1 MKRSY
6 RKARFLPL
14 LLLII
19 IGIYGCIGTRT
30 SRTFTENDIATSVKR
45 VRKIFFTGKV
55 EERKTPFAGLK
66 QTFLKETGPSGQV
79 TCKVYA
85 VLIMDKGAYR
95 LKDKIFLIVD
105 GKAYPLTFEQEEPE
119 SYSET
124 STQTETI
131 TAADSSEVSVVTGY
145 SKDEKKIFKMYY
157 TLAPEL
163 IEKIG
168 TARQVLFRFYSG
180 PDMITV
186 NYKGSQL
193 KKLKNFLLQSG

>member
-1 MKRSY
+1 MKKPY
-6 RKARFLPL
+6 RKLRILSL

-19 IGIYGCIGTRT
+19 IGIYGCIGIRT
-30 SRTFTENDIATSVKR
+30 SRTFTENDIATSVYR
-45 VRKIFFTGKV
+45 VRKIFYTGRV

-66 QTFLKETGPSGQV
+66 QTFLKETDPAGTV

-85 VLIMDKGAYR
+85 VLAMEKGAYR
-95 LKDKIFLIVD
+95 IKDKIFLIVD
-105 GKAYPLTFEQEEPE
+105 GKAYPLTVEQEEPE

-131 TAADSSEVSVVTGY
+131 TAADSSDVSVVTGY
-145 SKDEKKIFKMYY
+145 SLDEKKIFKMYY
-157 TLAPEL
+157 TLAPAL

-168 TARQVLFRFYSG
+168 TARQVSFRFYSG

-186 NYKGSQL
+186 PYKGSQL
-193 KKLKNFLLQSG
+193 KKLKTFLLQAG